1 MRKRILKA
9 SFDATGGKAIGTH
22 SLAGKLPVGA
32 IITNVLIDATTTFT
46 SATDAATISVGAQT
60 AGDLVAAT
68 AISGARNI
76 WDAGR
81 HGSLVGNFALDGN
94 ALTAVAMADA
104 DSAATVKVAST
115 PKALSVAVAVEA
127 LTAGVFTI
135 YVEYV
140 Y

>member
-9 SFDATGGKAIGTH
+9 SFNATGGKATGGH
-22 SLAGKLPVGA
+22 NLAGKLPVGA
-32 IITNVLIDATTTFT
+32 IITNVLIDVTTTFT
-46 SATDAATISVGAQT
+46 SATDAATISIGAES
-60 AGDLVAAT
+60 AGDLVAST
-68 AISGARNI
+68 AISNSRNI

-81 HGSLVGNFALDGN
+81 HGSLVNNFALDGN

-104 DSAATVKVAST
+104 KAATAVKITTA
-115 PKALSVAVAVEA
+115 PKPLVVAVNSEA
-127 LTAGVFTI
+127 LTAGACTI

>member
-9 SFDATGGKAIGTH
+9 SFDATGGKAVGTY

-32 IITNVLIDATTTFT
+32 IITDALIDVTTTFT
-46 SATDAATISVGAQT
+46 SATDAATIAVGTQGS
-60 AGDLVAAT
+60 GDLVAAT
-68 AISGARNI
+68 AISNSRNI

-81 HGSLVGNFALDGN
+81 KSTLVNHYALDGN

-104 DSAATVKVAST
+104 EAGTKIKVAST
-115 PKALSVAVAVEA
+115 PKPVSVVVASEA

>member
-9 SFDATGGKAIGTH
+9 TFDATGGQAIGAYY
-22 SLAGKLPVGA
+22 LAGKLPVGA
-32 IITNVLIDATTTFT
+32 IVTDAVLDVTTTFT
-46 SATDAATISVGAQT
+46 SATDGATISVGAHST
-60 AGDLVAAT
+60 GDLIAAT
-68 AISGARNI
+68 AISNSRNI

-81 HGSLVGNFALDGN
+81 KKTLAGNFALDGN

-104 DSAATVKVAST
+104 EAATLIKVTST
-115 PKALSVAVAVEA
+115 PKPIYIVVGSEA

-135 YVEYV
+135 FVEYL

>member
-46 SATDAATISVGAQT
+46 SATDAATISVGAQS

-68 AISGARNI
+68 AISNSRNI

-94 ALTAVAMADA
+94 ALTAVAMADT
-104 DSAATVKVAST
+104 DAATTVKIAST

>member
-46 SATDAATISVGAQT
+46 SATDAATISVGAQA

-81 HGSLVGNFALDGN
+81 HGSLVGSFALDGN